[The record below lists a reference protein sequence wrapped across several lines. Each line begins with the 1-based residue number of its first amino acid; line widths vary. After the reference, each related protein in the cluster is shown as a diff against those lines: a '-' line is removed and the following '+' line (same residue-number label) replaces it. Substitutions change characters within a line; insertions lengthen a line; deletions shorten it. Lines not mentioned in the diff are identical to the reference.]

1 MEKVLRGSDDGILVY
16 VAPTKALV
24 TQIAA
29 EVYARF
35 KKEVPGGLS
44 INFPFIPHSDDNG
57 QGAAGRYTRAIIVY
71 ITHKNAKYLS
81 LCQKCSLSCSSRL
94 HWLKFGHHG
103 SSGKSSLN
111 LLNPFHII

>member
-35 KKEVPGGLS
+35 KKEVTGGLS
-44 INFPFIPHSDDNG
+44 VICRSYHTLMTTARELLGDTHARLS
-57 QGAAGRYTRAIIVY
+57 YT
-71 ITHKNAKYLS
+71 
-81 LCQKCSLSCSSRL
+81 
-94 HWLKFGHHG
+94 
-103 SSGKSSLN
+103 
-111 LLNPFHII
+111 

>member
-35 KKEVPGGLS
+35 KKEVPGGRFDILHMVLLS
-44 INFPFIPHSDDNG
+44 KDIRLGSCWAIH
-57 QGAAGRYTRAIIVY
+57 TRDYRI
-71 ITHKNAKYLS
+71 HNP
-81 LCQKCSLSCSSRL
+81 QKCQILVTVPEMLAIMLLSPPLARV
-94 HWLKFGHHG
+94 WTPRIKR
-103 SSGKSSLN
+103 
-111 LLNPFHII
+111 

>member
-44 INFPFIPHSDDNG
+44 VIFGSYHTLMIMARELLGDTYARLS
-57 QGAAGRYTRAIIVY
+57 YT
-71 ITHKNAKYLS
+71 
-81 LCQKCSLSCSSRL
+81 
-94 HWLKFGHHG
+94 
-103 SSGKSSLN
+103 
-111 LLNPFHII
+111 

>member
-1 MEKVLRGSDDGILVY
+1 MEKVLRDSDDGILVY

-35 KKEVPGGLS
+35 KKDVPGGLS
-44 INFPFIPHSDDNG
+44 DNFLTLHPLTAYM

-71 ITHKNAKYLS
+71 TT
-81 LCQKCSLSCSSRL
+81 R
-94 HWLKFGHHG
+94 
-103 SSGKSSLN
+103 KSVRYW
-111 LLNPFHII
+111 

>member
-35 KKEVPGGLS
+35 KKEVQAGRS
-44 INFPFIPHSDDNG
+44 VTFQFIP
-57 QGAAGRYTRAIIVY
+57 
-71 ITHKNAKYLS
+71 
-81 LCQKCSLSCSSRL
+81 
-94 HWLKFGHHG
+94 
-103 SSGKSSLN
+103 
-111 LLNPFHII
+111 NP